1 MPGNPNCYTRG
12 DHTCWS
18 GRLNSVKNIRECV
31 RSYNQD
37 SLSCLAART
46 RFCKIHG
53 TSACAD
59 GTRICDNDTCSAS
72 SGAGTANAGNIQI
85 YANDEG
91 QGLDHLLDTLSKR
104 DTKTVNVNLGQ
115 GVQSASDLP
124 LIESS
129 ADSKKKEG
137 NKFVVPLVI
146 GAAAIV
152 GLFFFTHRE
161 IMSRKHSRR
170 RR

>member
-1 MPGNPNCYTRG
+1 MAGNPNCFTRG

-53 TSACAD
+53 TQLCND
-59 GTRICDNDTCSAS
+59 GSRVCDNDTCG
-72 SGAGTANAGNIQI
+72 SGVGNAGGIQVF
-85 YANDEG
+85 ANDEG

-137 NKFVVPLVI
+137 NKFVVPLAI
-146 GAAAIV
+146 GAVAVV

-161 IMSRKHSRR
+161 IMARKKSGRHRR